1 MNDYQLTEYC
11 NGIAGDIA
19 RDARDFEQ
27 ATDWAHESADGSEY
41 VIYTYKAHKLCLE
54 CNVDAGE
61 EFVLDIGEPDGG
73 WTYDG
78 LASSI
83 AYGEISSRIHAALWQ
98 VFEARDGGA
107 AL

>member
-11 NGIAGDIA
+11 NGIAQDIA

-27 ATDWAHESADGSEY
+27 AREWASESADGSEY
-41 VIYTYKAHKLCLE
+41 VIYTYKAHKLCLD

-61 EFVLDIGEPDGG
+61 EFVSQIGEPVDG

-78 LASSI
+78 FASAI
-83 AYGEISSRIHAALWQ
+83 AYGEIHSRIESALWAI
-98 VFEARDGGA
+98 FEAREEGA
-107 AL
+107 A